1 MHISLNKKRI
11 SLLRDWGFLPAR
23 QQPTRLTLYVPFVGD
38 IILEGQICNLVSG
51 QVSTFNL
58 TDLTGSGGC
67 GWPLKTGLQLVSEFW
82 EALMCYTGVHCHLSE
97 CNWVGENCENL
108 GILVETNSFL
118 IASFTF
124 NCVAFVTFWFVPVEI
139 LARELEY
146 KYIFWFQF
154 NTFSSV

>member
-1 MHISLNKKRI
+1 MHFFEQERNFLE
-11 SLLRDWGFLPAR
+11 RDYWGYLPAR
-23 QQPTRLTLYVPFVGD
+23 QQPTHLKVPFWWHNFFGTA
-38 IILEGQICNLVSG
+38 LQFSVSG

-67 GWPLKTGLQLVSEFW
+67 EWPLKTGLQLVSEFW

>member
-23 QQPTRLTLYVPFVGD
+23 QQPTRLTLYVPFGGD
-38 IILEGQICNLVSG
+38 IILEGQICNLVSE

-58 TDLTGSGGC
+58 TVLTGSGGY

-108 GILVETNSFL
+108 GILVKTKFL
-118 IASFTF
+118 DCLIYFQLRGV
-124 NCVAFVTFWFVPVEI
+124 CHI
-139 LARELEY
+139 LVCSSR
-146 KYIFWFQF
+146 
-154 NTFSSV
+154 NTCPRTRI